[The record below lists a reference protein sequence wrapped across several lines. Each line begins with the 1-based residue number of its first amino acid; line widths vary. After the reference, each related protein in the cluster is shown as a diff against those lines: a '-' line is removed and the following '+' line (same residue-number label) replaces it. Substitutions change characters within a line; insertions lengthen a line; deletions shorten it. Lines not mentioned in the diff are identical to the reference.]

1 MKKALSMRKI
11 SGLHPFSYAIITLAA
26 AVIAGMNHNEGY
38 GWPFLIGHFLIAW
51 IIIAAFAVVGKRI
64 ARKYR

>member
-1 MKKALSMRKI
+1 MTKALLMRKT
-11 SGLHPFSYAIITLAA
+11 SGLHRTSYAIITLAA
-26 AVIAGMNHNEGY
+26 AVIAGMNHNEGE

-51 IIIAAFAVVGKRI
+51 IVIAAFATAGKRI

>member
-1 MKKALSMRKI
+1 MREYGRMRKT
-11 SGLHPFSYAIITLAA
+11 SGLRRSSYAIITLCAA
-26 AVIAGMNHNEGY
+26 LIAGVNHDESH

-51 IIIAAFAVVGKRI
+51 IIIAAFAMAGKGI